1 MEGSYNKI
9 LSSKHNVPHPAYQFF
24 IDKFVDAIRYEVA
37 RSAERAYESIAIKD
51 MASKFMITNQDELN
65 LFILQNNMK
74 DGVEW
79 HVRDSRVYFKV
90 EKKDKKEIPSTKMI
104 NLSLEYATELN
115 RIIWA

>member
-24 IDKFVDAIRYEVA
+24 IDKFIDAIRYEVA

-51 MASKFMITNQDELN
+51 MASLLKISNQDELN
-65 LFILQNNMK
+65 LFLQQNSMK

-79 HVRDSRVYFKV
+79 QVKDQRVYFKV
-90 EKKDKKEIPSTKMI
+90 EKKDKKEIPATKMI
-104 NLSLEYATELN
+104 NLALEYATELN
-115 RIIWA
+115 RII